1 MSLLNMKVAVL
12 TGDLVGS
19 RAAGDVNIAAAMEQL
34 SRTAH
39 KLDQNA
45 RFSRFRGDGWQ
56 MVLHE
61 PNRALFATLLLL
73 ADLRASRLSI
83 ETRISVGIDGVQ
95 SFGTANLS
103 DASGD
108 AFLRSGHGL
117 DTLPRQK
124 RLAITQCNPV
134 LALWASAVFDYIEWQ
149 SRGWTVAQAE
159 AIATALRHPNETQ
172 KKLSVRLAIT
182 RQAMQSRLT
191 SAGWPSVQTALA
203 AFAGTT
209 WDAPND

>member
-56 MVLHE
+56 LVLHE

-103 DASGD
+103 EIGRA
-108 AFLRSGHGL
+108 H
-117 DTLPRQK
+117 
-124 RLAITQCNPV
+124 V
-134 LALWASAVFDYIEWQ
+134 
-149 SRGWTVAQAE
+149 
-159 AIATALRHPNETQ
+159 
-172 KKLSVRLAIT
+172 
-182 RQAMQSRLT
+182 
-191 SAGWPSVQTALA
+191 
-203 AFAGTT
+203 
-209 WDAPND
+209 